1 MIIHATASLHKNFK
15 LQIKVGRKN
24 GNALLILLQTGGEKN
39 EFWNKF
45 TKLKKK
51 A

>member
-1 MIIHATASLHKNFK
+1 MIIHATASLHKNLE
-15 LQIKVGRKN
+15 LQLKVGRKISR
-24 GNALLILLQTGGEKN
+24 GLLSLLQTGGEKN